1 MPVPRLLDSGLRRRK
16 PDLSKGLPPPF
27 TLAAF
32 PTLARK
38 AALQMAMNVGETLK
52 NVACG
57 LGFLLVIAAV
67 FGLGIIF
74 IVGATAVS
82 YWVKEWIPYVFWI
95 NLLIA
100 FFILGPLS
108 LIPPARFIAAI
119 GFVIASFVFGAMM
132 WFCGLG
138 VTYEAWGV
146 VGVIIGLMIAGVG
159 IVPVGMLAVLL
170 QGEWQALI
178 AFVILILLTFGLRAL
193 GFWLAKKVDERTARL
208 SFQREMQAA

>member
-1 MPVPRLLDSGLRRRK
+1 
-16 PDLSKGLPPPF
+16 
-27 TLAAF
+27 
-32 PTLARK
+32 
-38 AALQMAMNVGETLK
+38 MAMNVGETLK

-67 FGLGIIF
+67 LGLGIIF

-146 VGVIIGLMIAGVG
+146 AGVIIGLMIAGVG

-208 SFQREMQAA
+208 SFQREIQPA